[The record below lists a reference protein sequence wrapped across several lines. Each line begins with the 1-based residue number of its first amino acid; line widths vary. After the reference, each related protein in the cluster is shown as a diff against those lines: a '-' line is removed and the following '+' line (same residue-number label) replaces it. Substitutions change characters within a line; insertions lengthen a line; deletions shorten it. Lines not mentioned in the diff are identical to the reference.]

1 MPNRLASNTAAMRT
15 LIATA
20 TLASAIALTALPALP
35 NQAFATTSVLRC
47 EMPDGTRL
55 YTNKACASFGAT
67 SAPMDAAVLNRIK
80 ADHRREARRVAEQNG
95 QDADA
100 AVAAF
105 DADRTVASA
114 PSNRRPVSS
123 GCAATPEQ
131 LASDLQA
138 SLAIGDVNRV
148 AESFDWAGMRNDQAQ
163 QIFRQLER
171 MSASQQVVDADYFE
185 ASISYGS
192 VVSSNRGMM
201 QLTFASAG
209 GAGTSVDDY
218 EVTRQQGCYF
228 LRYA

>member
-1 MPNRLASNTAAMRT
+1 M
-15 LIATA
+15 
-20 TLASAIALTALPALP
+20 
-35 NQAFATTSVLRC
+35 
-47 EMPDGTRL
+47 
-55 YTNKACASFGAT
+55 
-67 SAPMDAAVLNRIK
+67 
-80 ADHRREARRVAEQNG
+80 AEENG
-95 QDADA
+95 EDADA

-114 PSNRRPVSS
+114 PTNRRPVSS

-185 ASISYGS
+185 ATIRYGGTLADTS
-192 VVSSNRGMM
+192 GMR

-209 GAGTSVDDY
+209 NTNVDDF
-218 EVTRQQGCYF
+218 EVTRQNGCYF